1 VRNKIKHRQNVQDSE
16 REIFDTL
23 GCRRFP
29 CLALLPV
36 LDSIYLYLHSMQ
48 TRQWKRF
55 KIGNLKKL
63 QFKNSLKIPKGKSE
77 SENRGCVWSLTPLS
91 TIFPL
96 KRGPRS
102 ALLKEETTDL
112 PQVTYK
118 LYYIRLYRVHL
129 DERDSNSQ
137 RHSGDRHWLHR

>member
-1 VRNKIKHRQNVQDSE
+1 MAKCARQGHLRHPRLSEISLSCTFAGVR
-16 REIFDTL
+16 L
-23 GCRRFP
+23 Y
-29 CLALLPV
+29 
-36 LDSIYLYLHSMQ
+36 IYLYLHSMQ
-48 TRQWKRF
+48 TSQWKRF

-63 QFKNSLKIPKGKSE
+63 QFKNSLNIPKGKSE
-77 SENRGCVWSLTPLS
+77 SENRGCVWCLTPLS

-96 KRGPRS
+96 KHGPRS

-118 LYYIRLYRVHL
+118 LYYIMLYRVHL